1 MLRWD
6 LKSENWK
13 VDHTDCT
20 TNIAKEPITE
30 YSINSKY
37 PHSPRRTYCRYAFHH
52 LDATS
57 LGLKPGLQGGERLVS
72 VVYSSFKKSLVQVT
86 YIHIKTRLW
95 YPYILHPH
103 IAISTHS
110 LRPSK
115 LTILCSRYKSGD
127 PWCQANWGKLRW
139 PRKESNILPGDYHWE
154 LSNVHIVHVNVI
166 EYWCLLSRCR
176 SWKTKNASDNSTSR
190 SLALKKTKIQNQVEM
205 SL

>member
-1 MLRWD
+1 M
-6 LKSENWK
+6 
-13 VDHTDCT
+13 DHTDYT

-30 YSINSKY
+30 YSINTKY
-37 PHSPRRTYCRYAFHH
+37 PPSPRRTYCRYAFHH

-115 LTILCSRYKSGD
+115 LTILCFRYKSGD
-127 PWCQANWGKLRW
+127 PWCQASWGKLRW
-139 PRKESNILPGDYHWE
+139 PRKESNILPRDYHWE
-154 LSNVHIVHVNVI
+154 LSNVHIVHVH
-166 EYWCLLSRCR
+166 C
-176 SWKTKNASDNSTSR
+176 
-190 SLALKKTKIQNQVEM
+190 
-205 SL
+205 